1 MHKCS
6 QVANSVAELVIL
18 TICFAMNENVLLRV
32 LADQQAE
39 VAGYNHKKWTA
50 RYEETLFEW
59 DSNLAQVVIGVR
71 RSGKSTLCHKV
82 LMEHR
87 VEYGYVNFDDDRLS
101 ALTTAD
107 LDMVLECIYRLYGS
121 EIKYMFF
128 DEIQNIDGWHLFAN
142 RLLRQGLHVFLTG
155 SNAKLLSS
163 ELATHLTGRYS
174 EIRLYPLSYIERC
187 HAAGIDTKA
196 LTTKAEAMRK
206 NALQDYLNEGG
217 MPELLTIH
225 KPQNRRTYVEGLI
238 ETIIGKD
245 IAQRYKIRN
254 PVALR
259 RMAHHL
265 INNSCQ
271 AIHYPTLAE
280 ISGVNSLA
288 TAQKYVSYLSQA
300 FLVHR
305 LQKFSFK
312 SRERITEEKSY
323 VIDTGFIANRDNALL
338 GENHG
343 RRLENAVLI
352 ELLRRY
358 HSAAEDIYYY
368 KPTSRSKE
376 VDFVVCRQG
385 KVIELIQVSY
395 TLADAKTMRR
405 ETEALLQAAPKLQ
418 CDKLTIVCFDEN
430 RDIEAQGYTI
440 SIRSAVEW
448 LG

>member
-1 MHKCS
+1 M
-6 QVANSVAELVIL
+6 
-18 TICFAMNENVLLRV
+18 
-32 LADQQAE
+32 
-39 VAGYNHKKWTA
+39 
-50 RYEETLFEW
+50 
-59 DSNLAQVVIGVR
+59 
-71 RSGKSTLCHKV
+71 
-82 LMEHR
+82 
-87 VEYGYVNFDDDRLS
+87 
-101 ALTTAD
+101 
-107 LDMVLECIYRLYGS
+107 
-121 EIKYMFF
+121 
-128 DEIQNIDGWHLFAN
+128 
-142 RLLRQGLHVFLTG
+142 
-155 SNAKLLSS
+155 
-163 ELATHLTGRYS
+163 
-174 EIRLYPLSYIERC
+174 
-187 HAAGIDTKA
+187 
-196 LTTKAEAMRK
+196 
-206 NALQDYLNEGG
+206 
-217 MPELLTIH
+217 
-225 KPQNRRTYVEGLI
+225 
-238 ETIIGKD
+238 
-245 IAQRYKIRN
+245 
-254 PVALR
+254 
-259 RMAHHL
+259 
-265 INNSCQ
+265 
-271 AIHYPTLAE
+271 AE

-323 VIDTGFIANRDNALL
+323 VIDTGFIANCDNALL

-343 RRLENAVLI
+343 WRLENAVLI

-405 ETEALLQAAPKLQ
+405 ETEALLQAATKLQ